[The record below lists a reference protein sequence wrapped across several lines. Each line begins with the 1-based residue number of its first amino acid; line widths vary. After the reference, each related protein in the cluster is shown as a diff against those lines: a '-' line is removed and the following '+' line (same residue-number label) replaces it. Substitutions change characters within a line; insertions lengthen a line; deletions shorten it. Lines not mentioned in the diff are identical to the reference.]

1 MSEQQFSLTLSL
13 QQEYQFQV
21 DFGKPGVAPLLVDE
35 PEPLGHG
42 AGPNPT
48 RLLGAAIGSCLGA
61 SLLFC
66 LGKARIVPAG
76 LRIAVEGRVE
86 RNPEG
91 RLRVTHVT
99 ARLSPEVTP
108 EDRARMGRCLEVFE
122 QYCTV
127 TESVRHGIDVTVAVE
142 PVETAAATPA

>member
-13 QQEYQFQV
+13 QQDYQFQV
-21 DFGKPGVAPLLVDE
+21 DFGKAGVAPLLVDE

-48 RLLGAAIGSCLGA
+48 RLLGAAVGSCLGA

-66 LGKARIVPAG
+66 LNKARISPAG
-76 LRIAVEGRVE
+76 LRIAVEGTVA

-91 RLRVTHVT
+91 RLRVASLT

-108 EDRARMGRCLEVFE
+108 EERARMGRCLEVFE

-127 TESVRHGIDVTVAVE
+127 TESVRHGIDVTVEVE
-142 PVETAAATPA
+142 PVETAAAAPA